1 MLKTVKRGLQ
11 NHFGPSEELLINQYH
26 TWQCGQRS
34 TETLIL

>member
-1 MLKTVKRGLQ
+1 MK
-11 NHFGPSEELLINQYH
+11 QYR

>member
-1 MLKTVKRGLQ
+1 LFAKL
-11 NHFGPSEELLINQYH
+11 FEPSVENASIIQYP